1 MDRQKLFT
9 WPPAV
14 VFFALVCALLWGSA
28 FPLVKIGFRLLEIER
43 NTGGKL
49 YFAAYRFF
57 LAGLM
62 IFATVRLTGR
72 SIKLP
77 EPRDYATLFLL
88 GLLQTTLMYTLFYI
102 GLSNTTGMK
111 ASIINGSG
119 SFFIALSSHLWMKND
134 VLTARKNI
142 GLVLGF
148 LGIIIVN
155 LNRSG
160 FNFDFRL
167 TGEGFVLLS
176 ALASTAGTLLVKK
189 SSPRIH
195 PPLMSAYQLT
205 LGSLILLLI
214 ALAVEDPAVIHFSG
228 TTLLLVCYLSFLSA
242 FAFSLW
248 YVLVKYNQLT
258 SMAMYRFLI
267 PVCGTFLS
275 AAILEEEHMNWL
287 ALASLALVSI
297 GMVLTSRKQGPILLG
312 RP

>member
-9 WPPAV
+9 WTPAV
-14 VFFALVCALLWGSA
+14 TFFALVCALLWGSA

-49 YFAAYRFF
+49 YFAAYRFL

-62 IFATVRLTGR
+62 TFAVVRLTGR
-72 SIKLP
+72 SIRLP
-77 EPRDYATLFLL
+77 EPRDYATFFLL
-88 GLLQTTLMYTLFYI
+88 GLLQTTFMYTIFYI

-119 SFFIALSSHLWMKND
+119 SFFIALSSHLWVKD
-134 VLTARKNI
+134 DTLTPKKNI

-148 LGIIIVN
+148 LGVSIVN
-155 LNRSG
+155 FNKGG
-160 FNFDFRL
+160 FGFDFHL
-167 TGEGFVLLS
+167 TGEGFVLLA

-189 SSPRIH
+189 SSRRIH

-214 ALAVEDPAVIHFSG
+214 ALAVEDPAVIRFSG
-228 TTLLLVCYLSFLSA
+228 STLLLLGYLSFLSA

-275 AAILEEEHMNWL
+275 AAILEGETLDWL
-287 ALASLALVSI
+287 AIVSLALVSI
-297 GMVLTSRKQGPILLG
+297 GMLLTSRKQAPIVLG

>member
-1 MDRQKLFT
+1 MDRQRLFT

-14 VFFALVCALLWGSA
+14 IFFALVCALLWGSA
-28 FPLVKIGFRLLEIER
+28 FPVLKIGFRLLDIER
-43 NTGGKL
+43 STGGKL

-62 IFATVRLTGR
+62 IFAAVRLTGR
-72 SIKLP
+72 SILLP
-77 EPRDYATLFLL
+77 RPKDYATLFLL
-88 GLLQTTLMYTLFYI
+88 GLLQTTFLYTFFYI

-119 SFFIALSSHLWMKND
+119 SFFIALSSHLWIKD
-134 VLTARKNI
+134 DALTPKKNI

-148 LGIIIVN
+148 LGIVIVN
-155 LNRSG
+155 FKKSA
-160 FNFDFRL
+160 FDFDFRL

-176 ALASTAGTLLVKK
+176 ALVSAGGMLLVKK
-189 SSPRIH
+189 TSPRIH

-228 TTLLLVCYLSFLSA
+228 STLLLLGYLSFLSA

-248 YVLVKYNQLT
+248 YVLVKYNRLT
-258 SMAMYRFLI
+258 SMAMYRFLM

-275 AAILEEEHMNWL
+275 AALLKGESLDWPAI
-287 ALASLALVSI
+287 ASLTLVSV
-297 GMVLTSRKQGPILLG
+297 GMVLTSRK
-312 RP
+312 

>member
-1 MDRQKLFT
+1 MERQRLFT

-14 VFFALVCALLWGSA
+14 IFFALVCALLWGSA
-28 FPLVKIGFRLLEIER
+28 FPVLKIGFRLLDIER
-43 NTGGKL
+43 STGGKL

-62 IFATVRLTGR
+62 IFAAVRLTGR
-72 SIKLP
+72 SILLP
-77 EPRDYATLFLL
+77 RPKDYATLFLL
-88 GLLQTTLMYTLFYI
+88 GLLQTTFLYTFFYI

-119 SFFIALSSHLWMKND
+119 SFFIALSSHLWIKD
-134 VLTARKNI
+134 DALTPKKNI

-148 LGIIIVN
+148 LGIVIVN
-155 LNRSG
+155 FKKSA
-160 FNFDFRL
+160 FDFDFRL

-176 ALASTAGTLLVKK
+176 ALVSAGGMLLVKK
-189 SSPRIH
+189 TSPRIH

-228 TTLLLVCYLSFLSA
+228 STLLLLGYLSFLSA

-248 YVLVKYNQLT
+248 YVLVKYNRLT
-258 SMAMYRFLI
+258 SMAMYRFLM

-275 AAILEEEHMNWL
+275 AALLKGESLDWPAI
-287 ALASLALVSI
+287 ASLTLVSV
-297 GMVLTSRKQGPILLG
+297 GMVLTSRK
-312 RP
+312 